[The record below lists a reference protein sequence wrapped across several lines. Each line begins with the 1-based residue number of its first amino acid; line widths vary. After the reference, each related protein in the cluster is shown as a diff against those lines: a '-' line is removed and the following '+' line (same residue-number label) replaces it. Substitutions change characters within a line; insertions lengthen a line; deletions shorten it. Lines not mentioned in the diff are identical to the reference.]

1 MGGDWIE
8 NKIENTEEQIKG
20 WEKFFDGLKRNMSV
34 IVNEDGSGSEPI
46 GAASLESKLAE
57 SEGAKGLVFAGKVT
71 DRIFTL
77 AAGASIDSVL
87 GTSVGIVTRKNGV
100 QAYQIGFMPAEGFQ
114 KGNMQKKSVLGLRD
128 AISKTRQ
135 NHKKAAEKKAVELF
149 KQMDVINKVI
159 KALDQGKTVAT
170 IDFPAAIRRKGT
182 DSQFLGEVLWS
193 DVIQSLCAL
202 LKDEVKTLNINE
214 INIGGCCKRPRRSK
228 VQGHKK
234 CTTCRERYIEHKAK
248 AFSNL
253 YLEF

>member
-1 MGGDWIE
+1 MAGD
-8 NKIENTEEQIKG
+8 
-20 WEKFFDGLKRNMSV
+20 D
-34 IVNEDGSGSEPI
+34 
-46 GAASLESKLAE
+46 
-57 SEGAKGLVFAGKVT
+57 
-71 DRIFTL
+71 
-77 AAGASIDSVL
+77 
-87 GTSVGIVTRKNGV
+87 
-100 QAYQIGFMPAEGFQ
+100 FQ
-114 KGNMQKKSVLGLRD
+114 KGESAKTSSLGLRD

-159 KALDQGKTVAT
+159 NALDKGKTVAT

-214 INIGGCCKRPRRSK
+214 INIGGCCKYPDPRMAMGKKERH
-228 VQGHKK
+228 QK
-234 CTTCRERYIEHKAK
+234 CTKCGEIYIEHTAK
-248 AFSNL
+248 AFSNI